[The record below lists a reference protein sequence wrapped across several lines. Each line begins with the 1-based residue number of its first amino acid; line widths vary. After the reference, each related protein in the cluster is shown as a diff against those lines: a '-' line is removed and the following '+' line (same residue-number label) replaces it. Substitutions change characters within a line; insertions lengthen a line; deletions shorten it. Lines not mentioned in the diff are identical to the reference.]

1 MSRAAVSLETV
12 VAGLRAEGLLD
23 EAKAEEAEAVAGK
36 LRDVQPWY
44 VRAMV
49 GFGAWLASLWLIGF
63 VVGLGM
69 LVGGFIAVG
78 LALIA
83 GAVALRRQLDN
94 DFVVQATLAT
104 SIAGQALLAWGIA
117 DSGPGENVGVLCS
130 VIIVVS
136 ALLFFIFPDRIHR
149 VLSVLFAASALV
161 VLLYAE
167 ELNAAVPVLGPAF
180 AAALVVLHRNR
191 AALTAAGHGYL
202 LRPLESGLMLSAF
215 GCLLL
220 STVYLLPALGSE
232 FVFYPRPWIS
242 TVLLGAL
249 LLHVGSFT
257 LQPLLSG
264 AGPGAGGTAGG
275 GTSTYGAAVPGTHE
289 ATMPGTNG
297 ADEPGTNGAA
307 VPGVHPVAVPGV
319 HRAAVP
325 VTYAL
330 LLAVIACAW
339 AAPGILLAL
348 VVTLLGAAAGQRTFA
363 AAGIAFLA
371 VFVTAYFY
379 GMETT
384 MLTKSITLAAT
395 GAAVLAARWILLR
408 LLSPPEGARVAR
420 EAHA

>member
-1 MSRAAVSLETV
+1 VSRAAVSLEAV
-12 VAGLRAEGLLD
+12 VAGLSAEGLLD
-23 EAKAEEAEAVAGK
+23 EAQASEAEAMTGK

-63 VVGLGM
+63 VAGLGM
-69 LVGGFIAVG
+69 LVGGFIVVG

-94 DFVVQATLAT
+94 DFIVQATLAS

-117 DSGPGENVGVLCS
+117 DSGPDESVELLCS

-136 ALLFFIFPDRIHR
+136 GVLFFIFPDRIHR

-161 VLLYAE
+161 VLLYVIEA
-167 ELNAAVPVLGPAF
+167 NAVVPVLGPAL
-180 AAALVVLHRNR
+180 AAALVLLHRNR
-191 AALTAAGHGYL
+191 AALTAAGHGHL
-202 LRPLESGLMLSAF
+202 VRPLESGLMLSAF

-249 LLHVGSFT
+249 FLYVGSFT
-257 LQPLLSG
+257 LQPVLER
-264 AGPGAGGTAGG
+264 AGRATA
-275 GTSTYGAAVPGTHE
+275 
-289 ATMPGTNG
+289 
-297 ADEPGTNGAA
+297 
-307 VPGVHPVAVPGV
+307 
-319 HRAAVP
+319 P

-330 LLAVIACAW
+330 MLAVIACAW

-348 VVTLLGAAAGQRTFA
+348 IVTLLGAAAGQRAFA
-363 AAGIAFLA
+363 GAGIAFLA

-384 MLTKSITLAAT
+384 MLTKSITLAST
-395 GAAVLAARWILLR
+395 GAAVLLARWLLLH
-408 LLSPPEGARVAR
+408 LLLGAR
-420 EAHA
+420 HAGDTHV